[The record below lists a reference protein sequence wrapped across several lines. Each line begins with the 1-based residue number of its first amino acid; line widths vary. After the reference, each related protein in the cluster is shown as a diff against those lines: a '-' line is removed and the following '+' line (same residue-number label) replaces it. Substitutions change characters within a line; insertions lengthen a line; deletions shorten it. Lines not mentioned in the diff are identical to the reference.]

1 MATKRQ
7 FDKETILNSTDIEQ
21 AIMNN
26 IATAMRKMWQFSFVQ
41 HGNNRSSAKTDLL
54 HKSWENVLKDSFG
67 DYQDLFVNN
76 FGLVVEKENTGSKK
90 TQRIKQI
97 VDIFGS
103 KFKVDMLMTHN
114 ENIHT
119 VFLLKAPLTSI
130 NKNRYNSVL
139 NNFGEIDRF
148 YGNPENKDI
157 ELVFVNLTP
166 RESFVI
172 EDKKKS
178 IKNENVQY
186 LGLNQDD
193 NGNRPIDKLPKEK
206 SVKDKVHEIHIDY
219 SLNFGME
226 LKDIKTKLDLINKI
240 QNTQNF
246 VSLSNGSIEE
256 LKTYIDYFI
265 KTNNHIFNL
274 SQTNSSIPIQPVE
287 DENNNIVPAGTQ
299 MKFKF

>member
-26 IATAMRKMWQFSFVQ
+26 IATAMRKMWQFSFDE

-90 TQRIKQI
+90 TDRIKQI

-130 NKNRYNSVL
+130 NKNRYNSAL

-148 YGNPENKDI
+148 YGNPENKNI

-166 RESFVI
+166 KETFTVD
-172 EDKKKS
+172 DKKNS
-178 IKNENVQY
+178 IKNETVQY

-193 NGNRPIDKLPKEK
+193 NGNRPIDKLPKTEEIK
-206 SVKDKVHEIHIDY
+206 RKVHEIHIEY
-219 SLNFGME
+219 GIKFNKNFADILTKDE
-226 LKDIKTKLDLINKI
+226 LKNQI
-240 QNTQNF
+240 QTTPNF
-246 VSLSNGSIEE
+246 VSLGAGSVNE
-256 LKTYIDYFI
+256 LKKYIEHFI
-265 KTNNHIFNL
+265 NSNSHILNIDL
-274 SQTNSSIPIQPVE
+274 NAGNDDSIP
-287 DENNNIVPAGTQ
+287 GTQ
-299 MKFKF
+299 MKLKF